1 MRRALNEKQRLIAYV
16 LNKDPDSGNHSTKKI
31 GEFFEVSQSTAYN
44 AVKEVQIARKI
55 QDLEQQL
62 AAAKVDAKK
71 YIETGRLSE
80 GKSPA
85 FESYKK
91 DDFPKSV

>member
-16 LNKDPDSGNHSTKKI
+16 LNKDPDLGNHSTKKI
-31 GEFFEVSQSTAYN
+31 GEFFGVSQSTAYN
-44 AVKEVQIARKI
+44 AVKEIQIARKI
-55 QDLEQQL
+55 QDLKQQL
-62 AAAKVDAKK
+62 AAAKVDAEK

-85 FESYKK
+85 FELK
-91 DDFPKSV
+91 DNHPKSV

>member
-16 LNKDPDSGNHSTKKI
+16 LNKDPDLGNHSTQRI
-31 GEFFEVSQSTAYN
+31 GELFGVSQSTAYN

-62 AAAKVDAKK
+62 AAAKVDAQKK

-85 FESYKK
+85 FELK
-91 DDFPKSV
+91 DNYPKSV